1 MTKTH
6 NIANYLLNEGADD
19 TTTRAPGVGG
29 VTLPSTTQ
37 QLRDDY
43 GAKIWPHGITTDFTL
58 LSPKELQDLIVYLGE
73 TGNPDLIAKY
83 IKQTEDNLSVI
94 EKEGQRNRAQDLRIR
109 LSIAYAGLAI
119 SDRLGRYQ
127 SHI

>member
-1 MTKTH
+1 MTKNH
-6 NIANYLLNEGADD
+6 NLANYLLNE
-19 TTTRAPGVGG
+19 TTSPTHFTG

-37 QLRDDY
+37 VLRDDY
-43 GAKIWPHGITTDFTL
+43 GPKIWPHGVTTDFTT

-73 TGNPDLIAKY
+73 TGNPDFIAKY

-94 EKEGQRNRAQDLRIR
+94 EKEGQKNRAQDLRIR

-119 SDRLGRYQ
+119 SDRLGRYMT
-127 SHI
+127 HGGV